1 LESLGVFNPFWP
13 TVAKLTAKG
22 HVTRMVLRPS
32 SKSAPQ
38 SHSPAE
44 RTRPHPAPRLDAAMA
59 CDTAF
64 RVIARRGLK
73 DLTANHA
80 ATCEGGA
87 GALHHM
93 RIALT
98 RLRTAISFFS
108 PMVAGPQRTRIR
120 DELKWLN
127 AHLGVV
133 RDLDVAIER
142 LRKINKQ
149 RQQAADDRS
158 WQRERAASQRH
169 LARVLRSTRYQRLV
183 KSLSTWVEKG
193 SWSTRAGK
201 RAAMQRACPIAEYS
215 AHKLARWQEKLIRKS
230 HKLQDF
236 GIKKRHRLRLLNK
249 KLNYAIGSV
258 ADLIPN
264 DETPKHRAMVKYL
277 RKAQKALGQLNDDA
291 RGRSL
296 APTVGRGGIRA
307 SQPFLSPKREQRLLR
322 SAATAYKKLAE
333 LKPLRLR
340 DRGNS

>member
-32 SKSAPQ
+32 SKSTPQ

-59 CDTAF
+59 CDIAF
-64 RVIARRGLK
+64 RIIARRSLK

-80 ATCEGGA
+80 ATCEGDA

-158 WQRERAASQRH
+158 WQLERAASQRH

-322 SAATAYKKLAE
+322 SATTAYKKLAE

-340 DRGNS
+340 VRGNS